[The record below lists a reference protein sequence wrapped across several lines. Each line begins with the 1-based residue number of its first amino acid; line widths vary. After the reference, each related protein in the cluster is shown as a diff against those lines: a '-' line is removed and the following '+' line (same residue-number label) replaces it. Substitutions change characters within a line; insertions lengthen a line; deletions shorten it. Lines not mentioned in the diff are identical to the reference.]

1 MAKSCSF
8 DIVSIVDIAEVKNAV
23 NQAMME
29 IRQRFDFKGSKSQIT
44 LEEKG
49 NQITL
54 LSDDDHKMK
63 SVIDVLQSKLIRRK
77 VDIKAL
83 DYGKPEDASGGSR
96 RQVIKIQQGI
106 PQDKGR
112 EIVRLIKGMKLKV
125 QAQII
130 DDKVRISGKNK
141 DDLQIVIAELNQKEL
156 DFAMQ
161 FINYR

>member
-83 DYGKPEDASGGSR
+83 DYGKPEDASGGSL